1 MRTRVLSLRAALFAA
16 GVLILPAP
24 SGAAELD
31 DTIFK
36 SFEVEQL
43 EYRIGDGTDVVAWD
57 VNAWIGNDD
66 HRLAFKSEGENPVNE
81 ELEAAEFQLLYR
93 RPISDFFDANVG
105 VRHDIRPDPDR
116 TYGVI
121 GVEGLAVQFVEMD
134 ANLFVSE
141 IGAVSVRFEAEK
153 DFLLTQRLILQPLLE
168 VNVAFTKDTAIG
180 SGAGVND
187 LELGLRLRYEF
198 WRKLAPYV
206 GVHWERKF
214 GRTADFAREEGEDT
228 ENVYFVS
235 GVKFWF

>member
-1 MRTRVLSLRAALFAA
+1 MIKPGLLFRAVLLAA
-16 GVLILPAP
+16 GSLALPVL

-31 DTIFK
+31 DKIYT
-36 SFEVEQL
+36 SFQVEQL
-43 EYRIGDGTDVVAWD
+43 EYRLGDGTDVVAWD
-57 VNAWIGNDD
+57 VNAWVGNDD
-66 HRLAFKSEGENPVNE
+66 HRLAFKSEGENPVGE
-81 ELEAAEFQLLYR
+81 ELEQAEFQLLYR
-93 RPISDFFDANVG
+93 RPVSDFFDVNAG

-121 GVEGLAVQFVEMD
+121 GVEGLAVQFIEMD

-141 IGAVSVRFEAEK
+141 IGAVSLRFEAEK
-153 DFLLTQRLILQPLLE
+153 DILLTQKLILQPLLE

-187 LELGLRLRYEF
+187 LELGLRLRYEI

-214 GRTADFAREEGEDT
+214 GTTASFARDEGEST
-228 ENVYFVS
+228 GNVYFVS
-235 GVKFWF
+235 GVKVWF